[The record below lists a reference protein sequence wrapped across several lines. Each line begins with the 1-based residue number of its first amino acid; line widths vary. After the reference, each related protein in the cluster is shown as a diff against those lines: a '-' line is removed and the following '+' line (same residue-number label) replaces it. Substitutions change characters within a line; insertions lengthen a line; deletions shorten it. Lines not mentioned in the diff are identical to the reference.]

1 MILHRLNRRMGIICF
16 VAFAVLSQGCQSDTR
31 TDAWRARFGERLAMD
46 AVTCCAGADAAS
58 KDRCTIALLD
68 RMDAVENHLE
78 MLDAAC
84 RSGNEVAT
92 DRAIEQLASL
102 VGNVV
107 VAGTNGEPAN
117 GLPVLCSADTVRCD
131 LRWSQ
136 AREAVAQAANGTSV
150 ERWTLAPGSVV
161 TASVSGVVV
170 EVRLTGSIEIPNEN
184 VPAVGRP
191 ARTPTSVALVAEWGD
206 KRVSLSLD
214 KACAWNETTAT
225 HLRVGLRPVTVDP
238 RLHAELSAYP
248 TLFMVLPFRRLD
260 DGRATSVTDGAVPGT
275 LLFPSYFG
283 AIGAGAFDAAAGP
296 NCGDSDADGIP
307 NIAERIRGYFERGSG
322 RPDAGKKGI

>member
-1 MILHRLNRRMGIICF
+1 
-16 VAFAVLSQGCQSDTR
+16 
-31 TDAWRARFGERLAMD
+31 
-46 AVTCCAGADAAS
+46 
-58 KDRCTIALLD
+58 
-68 RMDAVENHLE
+68 
-78 MLDAAC
+78 
-84 RSGNEVAT
+84 
-92 DRAIEQLASL
+92 
-102 VGNVV
+102 
-107 VAGTNGEPAN
+107 
-117 GLPVLCSADTVRCD
+117 VLCSADTVRCD

-283 AIGAGAFDAAAGP
+283 AIGAGAFDASAGP

-322 RPDAGKKGI
+322 RPDAGKKDI

>member
-1 MILHRLNRRMGIICF
+1 
-16 VAFAVLSQGCQSDTR
+16 
-31 TDAWRARFGERLAMD
+31 
-46 AVTCCAGADAAS
+46 
-58 KDRCTIALLD
+58 
-68 RMDAVENHLE
+68 MDAVENHLE

-136 AREAVAQAANGTSV
+136 ARGAVARAANGTSV
-150 ERWTLAPGSVV
+150 ERWTLEPGSVV

-170 EVRLTGSIEIPNEN
+170 EVRLAGSIEIPNEN
-184 VPAVGRP
+184 VPAVGHP
-191 ARTPTSVALVAEWGD
+191 ARTPSSVALVAEWG
-206 KRVSLSLD
+206 
-214 KACAWNETTAT
+214 
-225 HLRVGLRPVTVDP
+225 
-238 RLHAELSAYP
+238 
-248 TLFMVLPFRRLD
+248 
-260 DGRATSVTDGAVPGT
+260 
-275 LLFPSYFG
+275 
-283 AIGAGAFDAAAGP
+283 AGAFDASAGP
-296 NCGDSDADGIP
+296 NCGDADADGIP